1 MGVLGFAR
9 WVGAGGAWL
18 QSCAELLEDRA
29 AVSSGAGGR
38 LRRTRCNH
46 SVFPVFFLLL
56 STAGRQLGLLGKL
69 TELDETAVNWTPDWA
84 QHSPITVQS
93 REDADVTAAQRF
105 KAMSMASGGQ
115 RVCRDSISRM
125 RTPALLGRP

>member
-1 MGVLGFAR
+1 MVTDNLLLECPEECR
-9 WVGAGGAWL
+9 DRNGGARICPMGRCRGEWL

-69 TELDETAVNWTPDWA
+69 TELDETAVNQTPDWA

-93 REDADVTAAQRF
+93 
-105 KAMSMASGGQ
+105 
-115 RVCRDSISRM
+115 
-125 RTPALLGRP
+125 